1 MAIGAIGP
9 GSLAPSSEGLR
20 SMGQAP
26 SSKAS
31 LGNVFDR
38 LLGEVNAKRAEAD
51 KAVQDLAMGKVDNLH
66 NVMLSIVK
74 ADLSFRMVMEIRN
87 RLTDAYQEIMRMTI

>member
-1 MAIGAIGP
+1 MAMGAIGP

-20 SMGQAP
+20 SLGQSP
-26 SSKAS
+26 SAKES

-51 KAVQDLAMGKVDNLH
+51 QAVKDLAMGKVDNLH
-66 NVMLSIVK
+66 TVMLSIVK

-87 RLTDAYQEIMRMTI
+87 RLTEAYQEIMRMTI